1 MHKITVLSVPPV
13 GLTLARSYSFTFDT
27 QRSNWDRDW
36 RGSSKGSCSVK
47 YFFMGISIMLVV
59 WIGTFMMMVE

>member
-1 MHKITVLSVPPV
+1 M
-13 GLTLARSYSFTFDT
+13 
-27 QRSNWDRDW
+27 
-36 RGSSKGSCSVK
+36 K